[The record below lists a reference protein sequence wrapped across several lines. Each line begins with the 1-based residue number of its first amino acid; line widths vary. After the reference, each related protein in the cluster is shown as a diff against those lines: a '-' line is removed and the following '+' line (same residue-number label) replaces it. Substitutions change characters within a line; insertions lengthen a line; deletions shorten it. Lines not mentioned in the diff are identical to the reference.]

1 MHTLQVEYPVLDFDT
16 WKAAFDSDPGNRAEA
31 GVRRYHVYRLVDDP
45 EYVVVTLDF
54 DTADEA
60 RAFHGTLCRI
70 FRSVEGKMIRNPR
83 TRLACLVEHG
93 EY

>member
-16 WKAAFDSDPGNRAEA
+16 WKAAFDSDPGNRAQS
-31 GVRRYHVYRLVDDP
+31 GVRQYRVYRLVDDP

-54 DTADEA
+54 DTVAEA
-60 RAFHGTLCRI
+60 AAFHDTIHRVCRSLDGTML
-70 FRSVEGKMIRNPR
+70 RNPR
-83 TRLACLVEHG
+83 LRLAHLVERG

>member
-16 WKAAFDSDPGNRAEA
+16 WKAAFDSDPGNRLES
-31 GVRRYHVYRLVDDP
+31 GVLRYHIYRLVDDP

-54 DTADEA
+54 DTVEAA
-60 RAFHGTLCRI
+60 RAFHETLGRI
-70 FRSVEGKMIRNPR
+70 LRRVDGKMIRSPR
-83 TRLACLVEHG
+83 TRLAHLVERR